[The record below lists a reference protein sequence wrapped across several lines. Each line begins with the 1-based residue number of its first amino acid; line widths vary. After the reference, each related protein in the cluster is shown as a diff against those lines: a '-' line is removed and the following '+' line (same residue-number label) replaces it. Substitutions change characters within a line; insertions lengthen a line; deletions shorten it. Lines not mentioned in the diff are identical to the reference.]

1 MIVQNYRRIV
11 SMSRGKKNLKTYCLG
26 VVLRRLL
33 AERNLSLT
41 QLASNT
47 DMPVSTL
54 HDWLYGNVPAN
65 PEDVRKVAEYF
76 KLTRDDLEF
85 GTSSDRVQQAEIARL
100 RDENERLG
108 IELEKSQLNILSY
121 IENIDEIKRKNA
133 G

>member
-1 MIVQNYRRIV
+1 
-11 SMSRGKKNLKTYCLG
+11 MSRGKKSLKNYCLG

-33 AERNLSLT
+33 AERNFSLT
-41 QLASNT
+41 QLACNT

-65 PEDVRKVAEYF
+65 PEDVQKVAAYF

-85 GTSSDRVQQAEIARL
+85 GTSNDRAQQEEIARL
-100 RDENERLG
+100 RDENERLEV
-108 IELEKSQLNILSY
+108 ELEKNQLNILSY
-121 IENIDEIKRKNA
+121 IEKISELSEGKA